1 MMVMMSKVSLEVM
14 TLTVGVGGVV
24 TDRFNLKVM
33 NHLATGLVQLDRLV
47 DRVAMQ
53 QHLGGRGHQVGG
65 MVAMVHLMDRVLL
78 MDMMDREVGD
88 VQEVEGILMIQVL
101 MIQGTSII
109 AAVMMEAI

>member
-1 MMVMMSKVSLEVM
+1 MMGMTSKVSLEVM
-14 TLTVGVGGVV
+14 TLIVVVGGDM
-24 TDRFNLKVM
+24 TNRFNLKVRD
-33 NHLATGLVQLDRLV
+33 HLATGLVKLDRWV

-53 QHLGGRGHQVGG
+53 QHLGDRGHQVGD

-78 MDMMDREVGD
+78 MDMMDREVGE

>member
-1 MMVMMSKVSLEVM
+1 MMVMMSKVSWEVM

-24 TDRFNLKVM
+24 TNRFNLKIR

-65 MVAMVHLMDRVLL
+65 MVAMVHLMD
-78 MDMMDREVGD
+78 MMDREVGE
-88 VQEVEGILMIQVL
+88 VQEVEGILRIRVL
-101 MIQGTSII
+101 MIQVMSII
-109 AAVMMEAI
+109 PAVMKEVL

>member
-53 QHLGGRGHQVGG
+53 QHLVGRGHQVGG

-78 MDMMDREVGD
+78 MDMMDREVEE
-88 VQEVEGILMIQVL
+88 VQEVEGILRIQVL
-101 MIQGTSII
+101 MIQVMSII
-109 AAVMMEAI
+109 PAVMKEVL

>member
-14 TLTVGVGGVV
+14 ILTVGVGGVV

-78 MDMMDREVGD
+78 MDMIDREVGE
-88 VQEVEGILMIQVL
+88 VQEVEGILGIRIL
-101 MIQGTSII
+101 MIQDMSTTP
-109 AAVMMEAI
+109 AVMMGV

>member
-14 TLTVGVGGVV
+14 ILTVGVGGVV

-53 QHLGGRGHQVGG
+53 QHLGGKGHQVGG

-78 MDMMDREVGD
+78 VDMMDREVGE
-88 VQEVEGILMIQVL
+88 VQEVEGILGIRIL
-101 MIQGTSII
+101 MTQDMSTTP
-109 AAVMMEAI
+109 AVMMGV